1 MMIKPDP
8 IISSA
13 PGNRSSIGASPKSI
27 QPNAKA
33 FKIPKKLN
41 GANTAAGADLY
52 ATIKKTTP
60 KPPHMDIVT
69 KIIKWL

>member
-13 PGNRSSIGASPKSI
+13 PGNRSSMGASPKSI

-41 GANTAAGADLY
+41 GASTAAGADRY
-52 ATIKKTTP
+52 AIIKKTTP
-60 KPPHMDIVT
+60 KPPHKDIVT